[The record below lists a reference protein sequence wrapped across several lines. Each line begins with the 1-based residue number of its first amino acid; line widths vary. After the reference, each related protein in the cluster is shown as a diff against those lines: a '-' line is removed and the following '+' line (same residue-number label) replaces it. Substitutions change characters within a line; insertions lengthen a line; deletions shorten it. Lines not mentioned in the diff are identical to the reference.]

1 MSATLESRFPAA
13 RKVAVGAVVVAL
25 VLGGL
30 VVAARPGPATQAV
43 PGVEAA
49 PKIEAAPQVSRILA
63 AKESNFDFGTVSMA
77 AGKVTH
83 RYWIKNTGGSPITIR
98 KLYTSCMCTTA
109 ALVKASRK
117 YDPYGMPGHGFM
129 PTINASMAPNEAA
142 MVEVVFDPAAHGPA
156 GIGRIDRFV
165 TLQTDREPPL
175 ELAFTALVTP

>member
-1 MSATLESRFPAA
+1 MSATLDSKFPAGWKLA
-13 RKVAVGAVVVAL
+13 AGAAVLVV

-30 VVAARPGPATQAV
+30 VVAAKPGQKP
-43 PGVEAA
+43 
-49 PKIEAAPQVSRILA
+49 EAAPQVQAPAPVNRLLTT
-63 AKESNFDFGTVSMA
+63 KESSFDFGTVSMA

-83 RYWIKNTGGSPITIR
+83 RYWIRNTSDSPITIR
-98 KLYTSCMCTTA
+98 RLYTSCMCTTA
-109 ALVKASRK
+109 ALVKANRK

-129 PTINASMAPNEAA
+129 PTINAPMAPNEAA

>member
-1 MSATLESRFPAA
+1 MSATLESGSAKS
-13 RKVAVGAVVVAL
+13 RKVAISAVVVAL

-30 VVAARPGPATQAV
+30 IAAAKPKPDTTQT
-43 PGVEAA
+43 
-49 PKIEAAPQVSRILA
+49 APQAQPPAPVHRILG

-83 RYWIKNTGGSPITIR
+83 RYWIRNTDTSPITIKR
-98 KLYTSCMCTTA
+98 LYTSCMCTTA
-109 ALVKASRK
+109 ALVKANRK

-129 PTINASMAPNEAA
+129 PTINAPMAPGESA

-156 GIGRIDRFV
+156 GIGPVDRFV

-175 ELAFTALVTP
+175 ELAFTATVTP